1 MSTPIPPEGLAAGAA
16 GMRGWRRTFWVVCA
30 ANLVSGAGLMSFLP
44 FFPTVLEGL
53 GMANEHERAL
63 WSGLLF
69 GAAPLAAGFSGPLW
83 GSVGDRFGRKL
94 MVVRSLLGL
103 ALFVG
108 AMAYARSA
116 WMLLFLRIGQGAF
129 SGYMAPSLTLVSVAA
144 PHDRQGRVTSWI
156 QTASTVGTIAGPLL
170 GVLLLRHGGIGG
182 IFAFTAVASA
192 FSAALVWF
200 LAVEEPLERGL
211 TEPSTI
217 GAVVRSSFADLRAL
231 LGGAPMREALL
242 LYAAVHFALGA
253 THPLME
259 FFVEAVWDGAHAR
272 VEPLTGTLF
281 SVLAIAA
288 IVATPMWGRFGDRYG
303 HALALRTSSALSALT
318 LLLHALVPSY
328 AWLFAARAAFGLVA
342 PGASASAFG
351 LAATGTERE
360 RRGAAMGAVFSA
372 RCFAVS
378 GGAFAGGALMAGL
391 GIRGLFA
398 AAGAAVG
405 LALVAGRRR
414 RFSG

>member
-1 MSTPIPPEGLAAGAA
+1 MSTPLLPDGLPAGAA
-16 GMRGWRRTFWVVCA
+16 GVPGWRRTFWVVFVS
-30 ANLVSGAGLMSFLP
+30 NLLSGAGLMSFLP
-44 FFPTVLEGL
+44 FFPTVLENL
-53 GMANEHERAL
+53 GMQDEHERAV

-94 MVVRSLLGL
+94 MVVRSLIGL

-116 WMLLFLRIGQGAF
+116 WQLLFLRIGQGAF

-144 PHDRQGRVTSWI
+144 PQDRQGRVTSWI

-170 GVLLLRHGGIGG
+170 GVLLLEHGGIGG
-182 IFAFTAVASA
+182 IFAFTAIASA
-192 FSAALVWF
+192 LSAAMVWF
-200 LAVEEPLERGL
+200 LAVEEPLARGL
-211 TEPSTI
+211 TEPFSI
-217 GAVVRSSFADLRAL
+217 GAVVRSSVADLRAL
-231 LGGAPMREALL
+231 LGVAPLREALL

-259 FFVEAVWDGAHAR
+259 FFVEAVWDGDRAR

-281 SVLAIAA
+281 SVIAIAA
-288 IVATPMWGRFGDRYG
+288 ILATPVWGRLGDRFG
-303 HALALRTSSALSALT
+303 HALALRASSALSALT
-318 LLLHALVPSY
+318 LLLHALVPSF
-328 AWLFAARAAFGLVA
+328 AWLFAARAVFGLVA

-351 LAATGTERE
+351 LAATETGRE

-378 GGAFAGGALMAGL
+378 GGSFLGGALMAGL
-391 GIRGLFA
+391 GIRGVFG
-398 AAGAAVG
+398 AAGAAIA
-405 LALVAGRRR
+405 LALWAGTRR
-414 RFSG
+414 